1 MCQSFVQELKNYPT
15 YKQYELDAKYN
26 GNRNIVLQSAAQ
38 IFGVSEWEGGGGGG
52 ITYTLT
58 SWIQGHRDTAFLTA
72 LKKVFCNFLLC
83 CLYS

>member
-52 ITYTLT
+52 RKLNIHLQVGYKGTGTLL
-58 SWIQGHRDTAFLTA
+58 S
-72 LKKVFCNFLLC
+72 
-83 CLYS
+83 

>member
-38 IFGVSEWEGGGGGG
+38 IFGVSEWGGLH
-52 ITYTLT
+52 TLT
-58 SWIQGHRDTAFLTA
+58 SWIQGHCFPDSTQKGLLQLFA
-72 LKKVFCNFLLC
+72 LLLV
-83 CLYS
+83 